1 MKIIIAG
8 AGNVGT
14 HLAKLLSREKQDI
27 ILMDDDEEKLSA
39 LSANFDLLT
48 VTASP
53 SSISGLKEVGVKEAD
68 LFIAVTPDESRNMTA
83 CMLATNLGAK
93 KTVARIDNYE
103 YLLPKNKEFFR
114 KLGVDSLIYPEML
127 AAKEIVSSMR
137 MSWVRQWWEFC
148 GGALILIGTKMR
160 EKAEILNI
168 PLHQLGAPDIPY
180 HVVAIKRGTET
191 IIPRGDDVIKLHDIV
206 YFTTTRKYIPYIRKI
221 AGKEDYAD
229 VRNVMIMGG
238 SRIAVRTAQYVPDY
252 MQVKIVDNDINR
264 CNRLTELLD
273 DKTMIINGDGRDMDL
288 LASLAF
294 GIIIAEIIHELGVTD
309 DKRVAFEISRSGV
322 IAGVLMAIIYCGLAL
337 AGTQLSTVMPDAT
350 NGAAI
355 LARSASM
362 HFGLAGTVVVF
373 AIFFLACMNVCIGL
387 ISCCSRYFCETYV
400 VKGGAE
406 ASEEAMRRP
415 FAVLAFVFAAF
426 SCVLSNVGLD
436 VILLFSVPMLNALYP
451 VAIVLVLMG
460 LVHGF
465 CDAYPQVWVWVGG
478 VVAVQSVITSVRDAF
493 FAGAW
498 LPFDAL
504 PLADIGAA
512 WAPVAVVAFVIGLL
526 HSRFVAHSRS

>member
-27 ILMDDDEEKLSA
+27 ILMDDDEEKLTA
-39 LSANFDLLT
+39 LSSNFDLLT

-103 YLLPKNKEFFR
+103 YLLPKNKEFFQ

-168 PLHQLGAPDIPY
+168 PLYELGGPNIPY

-288 LASLAF
+288 LIEEGLKNTEAF
-294 GIIIAEIIHELGVTD
+294 
-309 DKRVAFEISRSGV
+309 VALTGNSE
-322 IAGVLMAIIYCGLAL
+322 
-337 AGTQLSTVMPDAT
+337 T
-350 NGAAI
+350 NI
-355 LARSASM
+355 LAC
-362 HFGLAGTVVVF
+362 LAAKRMGVEKTVAEVENIDYIGMAESLDIGTVVNKKMI
-373 AIFFLACMNVCIGL
+373 A
-387 ISCCSRYFCETYV
+387 
-400 VKGGAE
+400 
-406 ASEEAMRRP
+406 ASHIYQMMLDAD
-415 FAVLAFVFAAF
+415 V
-426 SCVLSNVGLD
+426 SNVKCLTFANADVAEFTVPAGAKITKHFIKDLGLPKGTT
-436 VILLFSVPMLNALYP
+436 IGGMIRNGEG
-451 VAIVLVLMG
+451 VLVTGDTLIQPG
-460 LVHGF
+460 DHVVVF
-465 CDAYPQVWVWVGG
+465 CL
-478 VVAVQSVITSVRDAF
+478 SMMIKKIEKF
-493 FAGAW
+493 FN
-498 LPFDAL
+498 
-504 PLADIGAA
+504 
-512 WAPVAVVAFVIGLL
+512 
-526 HSRFVAHSRS
+526 